1 MILFAGFF
9 IESNLNYI
17 VEEIN
22 MKQNMT
28 KFLNMKYPGIQDK
41 LGWYYNEFVARSKAF
56 NRKQLYGNRIEI
68 KLRRKFSGFAKLY
81 RFRNDLSHG
90 VINRYATSCSEAE
103 KQRNQAKDIVVELF
117 NIASKNGYGISRV
130 VSYDRAIK
138 L

>member
-1 MILFAGFF
+1 MGNKETLICDCTVVILFAGFF

-56 NRKQLYGNRIEI
+56 N
-68 KLRRKFSGFAKLY
+68 
-81 RFRNDLSHG
+81 LSLIH
-90 VINRYATSCSEAE
+90 I
-103 KQRNQAKDIVVELF
+103 
-117 NIASKNGYGISRV
+117 
-130 VSYDRAIK
+130 
-138 L
+138 

>member
-41 LGWYYNEFVARSKAF
+41 LGYQLTTLMQATQKAARLISPVRF
-56 NRKQLYGNRIEI
+56 C
-68 KLRRKFSGFAKLY
+68 KLIG
-81 RFRNDLSHG
+81 
-90 VINRYATSCSEAE
+90 
-103 KQRNQAKDIVVELF
+103 
-117 NIASKNGYGISRV
+117 
-130 VSYDRAIK
+130 
-138 L
+138 